1 MATDANAKKI
11 RLELF
16 SPEKLLLAEDVTMV
30 VMPGTEGQFGVL
42 ADHIPLVSTL
52 EPGAIDVYQGNSVDH
67 RIFVAG
73 GFVEVDGERCI
84 VLAEDAMPVDK
95 LDVDKVRQ
103 ECRDLKEDISDASS
117 DATRLLA
124 QKKLAVAEAKLVIV
138 TGDILPQY

>member
-1 MATDANAKKI
+1 M
-11 RLELF
+11 
-16 SPEKLLLAEDVTMV
+16 
-30 VMPGTEGQFGVL
+30 
-42 ADHIPLVSTL
+42 
-52 EPGAIDVYQGNSVDH
+52 
-67 RIFVAG
+67 AG

-124 QKKLAVAEAKLVIV
+124 QKKLAVAEAKLVTV